1 MGRILLI
8 VFIAFV
14 QVWAFIEAIDTKNP
28 RLMSRWAWLLVTALV
43 PVIGPGLWFF
53 AGRNNN
59 RIPPPP
65 PDDNPDFLKGL

>member
-1 MGRILLI
+1 MVRILLI
-8 VFIAFV
+8 VFVAFI
-14 QVWAFIEAIDTKNP
+14 QVWAFVEAIDTKNP
-28 RLMSRWAWLLVTALV
+28 RLMARWAWLLVTALV
-43 PVIGPGLWFF
+43 PVIGPALWFF